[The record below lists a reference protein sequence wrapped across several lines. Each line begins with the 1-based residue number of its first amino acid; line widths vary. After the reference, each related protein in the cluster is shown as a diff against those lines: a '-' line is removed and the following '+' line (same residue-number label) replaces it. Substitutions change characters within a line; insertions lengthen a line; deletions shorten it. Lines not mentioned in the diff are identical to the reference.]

1 MKIKIVF
8 LFVGLT
14 FFMACNDLNLYPLSE
29 GSSGNWY
36 STKSEIEMAVSDL
49 YREIFW
55 PKDDDEWTDDFTRRN
70 DLTPITNA
78 TINGQWTTSNDYWT
92 NAYKTIGRAN
102 AILASLDKAKGNVAA
117 SELEKFEAEARFA
130 RAAQYSGLISHFGDV
145 IFSTS
150 IMSLD
155 ESFTLTKTDK
165 QTILKSIYDDFDFAI
180 AHLPVSYGST
190 EIKRATR
197 GAALAYKARIAL
209 YFQNWIIARDAAKA
223 CMDLGIYELYSDFG
237 SLFLSKTKNTKEGVF
252 VIPRSVALNSYLG
265 TDFCWYSISR
275 NAGGLSWFN
284 PSWELFCSFLCTD
297 GLPIDK
303 SPLFNPRQPFKN
315 RDPRCTSTIVEFQ
328 TRHLG
333 FMYQPHPD
341 SLKCYNFNS
350 GKYQTNNDNRVNAQ
364 YASFNGL
371 IWKKGVDEDWSD
383 DRKTDPDK
391 ILIRYADVLLMF
403 SEAKIELGEIDA
415 SVLNAINQVRARAY
429 KVNVTAASLYPAV
442 TATDKDQL
450 RKVVRLERRME
461 FAWEGLR
468 YMDVIRWKLADKVLN
483 KDIYGMLDVA
493 DLRTKVVN
501 QGLWFFPEVPPIDA
515 DGVAD
520 FTSMYNKGLV
530 RLLADRKFDAT
541 KQYLWP
547 IPTKEVLINSN
558 LKQNPGY

>member
-1 MKIKIVF
+1 MKIKIIL

-14 FFMACNDLNLYPLSE
+14 FLMACNDLNLYPLSE

-102 AILASLDKAKGNVAA
+102 AILSSLDKAKGNVAA
-117 SELEKFEAEARFA
+117 SDLEKFEAEARFA

-165 QTILKSIYDDFDFAI
+165 QAILKSIYDDFDFAI

-209 YFQNWIIARDAAKA
+209 YFQNWTIARDAAKA

-275 NAGGLSWFN
+275 NSGGLSWFN

-303 SPLFNPRQPFKN
+303 SPLFNPRLPFKN
-315 RDPRCTSTIVEFQ
+315 RDPRCTATIVEFQ

-350 GKYQTNNDNRVNAQ
+350 GKYQTNNDNRANAQ

-403 SEAKIELGEIDA
+403 AEAKIELGEIDA

-429 KVNVTAASLYPAV
+429 KVNVTATSLYPAV
-442 TATDKDQL
+442 TVTDKDQL

-468 YMDVIRWKLADKVLN
+468 YMDIIRWKLADKVLN
-483 KDIYGMLDVA
+483 SDIYGMLDVA

-520 FTSMYNKGLV
+520 FTSMYSKGLV

>member
-1 MKIKIVF
+1 MKIKIVLLFLGLF
-8 LFVGLT
+8 LFV
-14 FFMACNDLNLYPLSE
+14 ACNDINLSPLSE
-29 GSSGNWY
+29 GSSENWY
-36 STKSEIEMAVSDL
+36 SNKSEIEMAVSDL

-78 TINGQWTTSNDYWT
+78 TINGQWSTSNDYWT
-92 NAYKTIGRAN
+92 NAYKVIARAN
-102 AILASLDKAKGNVAA
+102 AILANLDKAKDKIATSV
-117 SELEKFEAEARFA
+117 LEKFAAEARFV
-130 RAAQYSGLISHFGDV
+130 RAAQYSGLIVHFGDV

-150 IMSLD
+150 IMELD
-155 ESFTLTKTDK
+155 KSFTMTKTDK

-180 AHLPVSYGST
+180 GHLPVSYGST
-190 EIKRATR
+190 EVKRASK
-197 GAALAYKARIAL
+197 GAALAYKARTAL
-209 YFQNWIIARDAAKA
+209 YFQDWTTARDAAKA
-223 CMDLGIYELYSDFG
+223 CMDLGIYELYSDF
-237 SLFLSKTKNTKEGVF
+237 STLFLSKTKNTKEGIF
-252 VIPRSVALNSYLG
+252 VIPRSVALNVYLG
-265 TDFCWYSISR
+265 DVWTWYSISR
-275 NAGGLSWFN
+275 NSGGLAWLN

-315 RDPRCTSTIVEFQ
+315 RDPRCSATIVEFQ

-341 SLKCYNFNS
+341 TLKCYNFNS
-350 GKYQTNNDNRVNAQ
+350 GKYQTNNDNRANAQ

-391 ILIRYADVLLMF
+391 ILIRYADVLLMYA
-403 SEAKIELGEIDA
+403 EAKIELGEIDD

-429 KVNVTAASLYPAV
+429 KTNVNATSLYPAI
-442 TATDKDQL
+442 TTSTKDQL
-450 RKVVRLERRME
+450 RKVIRLERRME

-483 KDIYGMLDVA
+483 KDVYGMLDVA
-493 DLRTKVVN
+493 DLRTKIVKP
-501 QGLWFFPEVPPIDA
+501 GLWFFPEVPPIDD

-520 FTSMYNKGLV
+520 FSSMYSKGLV
-530 RLLADRKFDAT
+530 RILADRKFDAA

-547 IPTKEVLINSN
+547 IPTKEILINSN
-558 LKQNPGY
+558 LKQNTGY

>member
-1 MKIKIVF
+1 MKIKIIL

-14 FFMACNDLNLYPLSE
+14 FLMACNDLNLYPLSE

-102 AILASLDKAKGNVAA
+102 AILSSLDKAKGNVAA
-117 SELEKFEAEARFA
+117 SDLEKFEAEARFA

-209 YFQNWIIARDAAKA
+209 YFQNWTIARDAAKA
-223 CMDLGIYELYSDFG
+223 CIDLGIYELYSDFG

-275 NAGGLSWFN
+275 NSGGLSWFN

-303 SPLFNPRQPFKN
+303 SPLFNPRLPFKN
-315 RDPRCTSTIVEFQ
+315 RDPRCTATIVEFQ

-350 GKYQTNNDNRVNAQ
+350 GKYQTNNDNRANAQ

-403 SEAKIELGEIDA
+403 AEAKIELGEIDA

-429 KVNVTAASLYPAV
+429 KVNVTATSLYPTV
-442 TATDKDQL
+442 TVTDKDQL

-468 YMDVIRWKLADKVLN
+468 YMDIIRWKLADKVLN
-483 KDIYGMLDVA
+483 SDIYGMLDVA

-520 FTSMYNKGLV
+520 FTSMYSKGLV

>member
-14 FFMACNDLNLYPLSE
+14 FLMACNDLNLYPLSE

-102 AILASLDKAKGNVAA
+102 AILSSLDKAKGNVAA

-130 RAAQYSGLISHFGDV
+130 RAAKYSGLISHFGDV

-209 YFQNWIIARDAAKA
+209 YFQNWTIARDAAKA

-315 RDPRCTSTIVEFQ
+315 RDPRCTATIVEFQ

>member
-1 MKIKIVF
+1 MKIKIIF

-14 FFMACNDLNLYPLSE
+14 FLMACNDLNLYPLSE

-102 AILASLDKAKGNVAA
+102 AILSSLDKAKGSVAA
-117 SELEKFEAEARFA
+117 SDLEKFEAEARFA

-209 YFQNWIIARDAAKA
+209 YFQNWTIARDAAKA

-275 NAGGLSWFN
+275 NSGGLSWFN

-303 SPLFNPRQPFKN
+303 SPMFNPRLPFKN
-315 RDPRCTSTIVEFQ
+315 RDPRCTATIVEFQ

-350 GKYQTNNDNRVNAQ
+350 GKYQTNNDNRANAQ

-403 SEAKIELGEIDA
+403 AEAKIELGEIDA

-429 KVNVTAASLYPAV
+429 KVNVAATSLYPAV
-442 TATDKDQL
+442 TATDKEQL

-468 YMDVIRWKLADKVLN
+468 YMDIIRWKLADKVLN
-483 KDIYGMLDVA
+483 SDIYGMLDVA

-520 FTSMYNKGLV
+520 FTSMYSKGLV

>member
-1 MKIKIVF
+1 MKIKIIF

-14 FFMACNDLNLYPLSE
+14 FLMACNDLNLYPLSE

-102 AILASLDKAKGNVAA
+102 AILSSLDKAKGSVAA
-117 SELEKFEAEARFA
+117 SDLEKFEAEARFA

-209 YFQNWIIARDAAKA
+209 YFQNWTIARDAAKA

-275 NAGGLSWFN
+275 NSGGLSWFN

-303 SPLFNPRQPFKN
+303 SPLFNPRLPFKN
-315 RDPRCTSTIVEFQ
+315 RDPRCTATIVEFQ

-350 GKYQTNNDNRVNAQ
+350 GKYQTNNDNRANAQ

-403 SEAKIELGEIDA
+403 AEAKIELGEIDA

-429 KVNVTAASLYPAV
+429 KVNVAATSLYPAV

-468 YMDVIRWKLADKVLN
+468 YMDIIRWKLADKVLN
-483 KDIYGMLDVA
+483 DDIYGMLDVA

-520 FTSMYNKGLV
+520 FKSMYSKGLV

>member
-1 MKIKIVF
+1 MKIKIIF

-14 FFMACNDLNLYPLSE
+14 FLMACNDLNLYPLSE

-102 AILASLDKAKGNVAA
+102 AILSSLDKAKGSVAA
-117 SELEKFEAEARFA
+117 SDLEKFEAEARFA

-209 YFQNWIIARDAAKA
+209 YFQNWTIARDAAKA

-275 NAGGLSWFN
+275 NSGGLSWFN

-303 SPLFNPRQPFKN
+303 SPLFNPRLPFKN
-315 RDPRCTSTIVEFQ
+315 RDPRCTATIVEFQ

-350 GKYQTNNDNRVNAQ
+350 AKYQTNNDNRANAQ

-403 SEAKIELGEIDA
+403 AEAKIELGEIDA

-429 KVNVTAASLYPAV
+429 KVNVAATSLYPAV

-468 YMDVIRWKLADKVLN
+468 YMDIIRWKLADKVLN
-483 KDIYGMLDVA
+483 DDIYGMLDVA

-520 FTSMYNKGLV
+520 FKSMYSKGLV